1 MNRILIFFV
10 LFLSLT
16 VSLCAQE
23 EQNFILSGS
32 VYDELN
38 EPIPGASVYVKDKPG
53 VGITTDLEGKFK
65 LKVSRYDVLV
75 VSFWDMKVLRSVW

>member
-23 EQNFILSGS
+23 EQNFILSGT

-38 EPIPGASVYVKDKPG
+38 EPVPGANVYIKDKPG
-53 VGITTDLEGKFK
+53 VGVTTDLNGNFK
-65 LKVSRYDVLV
+65 LRVSQYDGC
-75 VSFWDMKVLRSVW
+75 FFFRI

>member
-23 EQNFILSGS
+23 EQNFILSGT

-38 EPIPGASVYVKDKPG
+38 EPVPGANVYIKDKPG
-53 VGITTDLEGKFK
+53 VGVTTDLNGNFK
-65 LKVSRYDVLV
+65 LRVSQYDVLV
-75 VSFWDMKVLRSVW
+75 VSFLGH